1 MTRLTG
7 DVGDLTSQIATMDDA
22 GVQSSISKQ
31 LIPSTC
37 MRKSRG
43 ELVSGR
49 DGILEVRQG
58 RRDPAVVGGHATN

>member
-31 LIPSTC
+31 LIPSLHLHEKVT
-37 MRKSRG
+37 
-43 ELVSGR
+43 
-49 DGILEVRQG
+49 
-58 RRDPAVVGGHATN
+58 RRACQWS